1 MVKALRFSVNIP
13 QYAVLKVL
21 GRIST
26 RFYHNGPLATIRLAN
41 VSIPTLPSP
50 DWIKLKTLFCGF
62 CGSDMSLI
70 LLKDSTMAAPFT
82 SFPCTPG
89 HEISAEVIE
98 VGANVSEAKT
108 GDVVTVIPTLSCS
121 VRGIEPECRSC
132 KMGRPSNCENFAE
145 GKFAPGLFLGIC
157 RDLGGGFAPYLV
169 AHKSQVLKLPP
180 EISPREGALMEPLAV
195 CIQAVLGNL
204 PTSEDRVLV
213 VGAGF
218 IGNLIIQTIRAFGI
232 NCPITAAEPSRFHAQ
247 MALQAGADN
256 LITGGDLLHQ
266 AEKITGAKL
275 YKPMLGRKIAM
286 GGFSKIFDTVA
297 STHTL
302 DTDLRVLRTG
312 GVLSVVGIGK
322 ETMKDP
328 TPLWLK
334 LQTIKGVYCFGYNN
348 LGGKREHAFETAIRM
363 AQQKKV
369 RLEPMITHAFALE
382 DYREMIE
389 VNLHKGKYKAVK
401 TIVSFS

>member
-1 MVKALRFSVNIP
+1 MKALRFSVSVP
-13 QYAVLKVL
+13 RYAALKVL
-21 GRIST
+21 GRINT
-26 RFYHNGPLATIRLAN
+26 RLYYQGPLATIRLAN
-41 VSIPTLPSP
+41 VPVPALPSP
-50 DWIKLKTLFCGF
+50 DWIKLRTLFCGF
-62 CGSDMSLI
+62 CGSYMSLVF
-70 LLKDSTMAAPFT
+70 LKDSPMATPFT

-89 HEISAEVIE
+89 HEISAEVVE
-98 VGANVSEAKT
+98 VGSNVSGVKT
-108 GDVVTVIPTLSCS
+108 GDVATVIPTLSCS

-132 KMGRPSNCENFAE
+132 RMGKPSNCENFAE

-157 RDLGGGFAPYLV
+157 RDLGGGLAPYLV

-180 EISPREGALMEPLAV
+180 EITPRAGALMEPLAV
-195 CIQAVLGNL
+195 CTQAVLDNM
-204 PTSEDRVLV
+204 PNPEDRVLI

-297 STHTL
+297 SSHTL

-312 GVLSVVGIGK
+312 GVLSIVGIGK

-334 LQTIKGVYCFGYNN
+334 LQTVKGVYCFGYNTVA
-348 LGGKREHAFETAIRM
+348 GKREHAFETAIRL

-382 DYREMIE
+382 DYRKMIE
-389 VNLHKGKYKAVK
+389 VNLHKGKYKAIK
-401 TIVSFS
+401 TVVAFS

>member
-1 MVKALRFSVNIP
+1 MKALRFSVSVP
-13 QYAVLKVL
+13 QYAALKVL
-21 GRIST
+21 GRIKT
-26 RFYHNGPLATIRLAN
+26 RIHYQSPLATIRLAN
-41 VSIPTLPSP
+41 VPVPELPSP

-70 LLKDSTMAAPFT
+70 LLKDSPMATPFT

-89 HEISAEVIE
+89 HEISAKVVE
-98 VGANVSEAKT
+98 VGANVR
-108 GDVVTVIPTLSCS
+108 GIQIDDIVTVIPTLSCA

-132 KMGRPSNCENFAE
+132 RIGRPSNCENFAE

-169 AHKSQVLKLPP
+169 AHKRQVLKLPP
-180 EISPREGALMEPLAV
+180 EISPKEGALMEPLAV
-195 CIQAVLGNL
+195 CIQAVLDNM
-204 PTSEDRVLV
+204 PDSDDRVLV

-232 NCPITAAEPSRFHAQ
+232 NCPITAAEPSRFHAR

-256 LITGGDLLHQ
+256 LITGGDSLLQ

-297 STHTL
+297 SSYTL
-302 DTDLRVLRTG
+302 DTDLRILRTG
-312 GVLSVVGIGK
+312 GVLSIVGIGRG
-322 ETMKDP
+322 TMPDL

-334 LQTIKGVYCFGYNN
+334 LQTIKGVYCFGYNTVD
-348 LGGKREHAFETAIRM
+348 GKREHAFETAIRL

-369 RLEPMITHAFALE
+369 RLEPMITHAFALK
-382 DYREMIE
+382 DYRKMIE
-389 VNLHKGKYKAVK
+389 VNLHKGKYKAIK
-401 TIVSFS
+401 TVVAFS

>member
-1 MVKALRFSVNIP
+1 MKALRFSVSVP
-13 QYAVLKVL
+13 QYTALKAL
-21 GRIST
+21 GRINT
-26 RFYHNGPLATIRLAN
+26 RLYYQSPLATIRLAD
-41 VSIPTLPSP
+41 VPVPVLPSP
-50 DWIKLKTLFCGF
+50 DWIKLRTLFCGF

-70 LLKDSTMAAPFT
+70 LLKDSPMATPFT

-89 HEISAEVIE
+89 HEISAEVVE
-98 VGANVSEAKT
+98 VGANVSGIKK
-108 GDVVTVIPTLSCS
+108 GDIVTVIPTLSCA

-132 KMGRPSNCENFAE
+132 RTGRPSNCENFAE

-169 AHKSQVLKLPP
+169 AHKSQALKLPA
-180 EISPREGALMEPLAV
+180 EIPPRAGALMEPLAV
-195 CIQAVLGNL
+195 CIQVVLDNM
-204 PTSEDRVLV
+204 PNSDDRVLI

-218 IGNLIIQTIRAFGI
+218 IGNLLIQTLRAFGI
-232 NCPITAAEPSRFHAQ
+232 KCPITAAEPSRFHAQ

-256 LITGGDLLHQ
+256 LITSGDSLRQ

-297 STHTL
+297 SSHTL
-302 DTDLRVLRTG
+302 DTDLRILRTG
-312 GVLSVVGIGK
+312 GVLSIVGIGK

-334 LQTIKGVYCFGYNN
+334 LQTVKGVYCFGYNT
-348 LGGKREHAFETAIRM
+348 LAGKREHAFETAIRL
-363 AQQKKV
+363 AQQNKV
-369 RLEPMITHAFALE
+369 RLEPMISHAFALE
-382 DYREMIE
+382 DYRKMIG
-389 VNLHKGKYKAVK
+389 VNLHKGKYKAIK
-401 TIVSFS
+401 TVVAFS

>member
-1 MVKALRFSVNIP
+1 MKALQFSVTIP
-13 QYAVLKVL
+13 QYAALKVL

-26 RFYHNGPLATIRLAN
+26 RFFYDGHLATIRLA
-41 VSIPTLPSP
+41 SIPMPSLPSP
-50 DWIKLKTLFCGF
+50 DWVKLKTIACGF

-70 LLKDSTMAAPFT
+70 LLRDSPTATPFT

-98 VGANVSEAKT
+98 VGANVSEVKV
-108 GDVVTVIPTLSCS
+108 GDIVTVIPTLSCS

-132 KMGRPSNCENFAE
+132 KIGRPSNCENFAE
-145 GKFAPGLFLGIC
+145 GKFSPGLFLGIC
-157 RDLGGGFAPYLV
+157 RDLNGGFAPYLV
-169 AHKSQVLKLPP
+169 AHKSHVLKLPP
-180 EISPREGALMEPLAV
+180 EISPRAGALMEPLAV
-195 CIQAVLGNL
+195 CIQALLDNL
-204 PTSEDRVLV
+204 PDSDDRVLI

-218 IGNLIIQTIRAFGI
+218 IGNLMIQTIRAFGI
-232 NCPITAAEPSRFHAQ
+232 NCAITAAEPSRFHAH

-256 LITGGDLLHQ
+256 LITGGDSLHQ

-297 STHTL
+297 SARTL

-312 GVLSVVGIGK
+312 GVLSIVGIGK
-322 ETMKDP
+322 DTIKDL

-334 LQTIKGVYCFGYNN
+334 LQTIKGVYCFGYNTVA
-348 LGGKREHAFETAIRM
+348 GRREHAFETAIRL

-369 RLEPMITHAFALE
+369 ILDSMITHTFSLE

-389 VNLHKGKYKAVK
+389 INLHKSKYKAIK
-401 TIVSFS
+401 TMVTFS